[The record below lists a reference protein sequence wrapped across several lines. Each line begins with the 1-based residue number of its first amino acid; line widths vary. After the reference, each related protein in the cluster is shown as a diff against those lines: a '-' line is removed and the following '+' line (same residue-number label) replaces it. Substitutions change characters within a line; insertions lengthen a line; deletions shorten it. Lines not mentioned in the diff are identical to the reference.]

1 MTRDEFAKWGRH
13 HQAIFPDFSAWWE
26 KLKADNRESA
36 EVLSRQWFEILEKVN
51 LPDAI
56 AASNRMLDGTVE
68 LCPAYERSMLA
79 ARIAA
84 AAREIAADRSPR
96 REEYVPKYRP
106 RQPGEGPTAGEI
118 YSQCRER
125 VKNGE
130 DPIAVARE
138 LVGSVERGDG
148 RRYSCVKC
156 LDTGLVWVWHNV
168 SVQAAMH
175 GEIPSRKDRRVMS
188 VACDCFRGAAFC
200 IADDVVKRKD
210 WQGWRESARYSPDR
224 YCRCTNANV
233 DDPDRISEL
242 VEWVQDY
249 AAKRV
254 RNAPNYSPVL
264 SAWSGAAS

>member
-1 MTRDEFAKWGRH
+1 MDNDHTKSWLKYHCQLFPDCGAWWKSLSHETRD
-13 HQAIFPDFSAWWE
+13 AIRDQW
-26 KLKADNRESA
+26 
-36 EVLSRQWFEILEKVN
+36 VGILSPINHE
-51 LPDAI
+51 DACN
-56 AASNRMLDGTVE
+56 ASRRMLSGEAE

-79 ARIAA
+79 SRIAGI
-84 AAREIAADRSPR
+84 AREIAADRSPR
-96 REEYVPKYRP
+96 REEYVPKYR
-106 RQPGEGPTAGEI
+106 QSEPGHGPTAGEI

-138 LVGSVERGDG
+138 LVGAVDRGDG

-200 IADDVVKRKD
+200 IADDVLKRNN

-224 YCRCTNANV
+224 YCRCPNANV

-249 AAKRV
+249 AAKQV
-254 RNAPNYSPVL
+254 RNAPNYSSVL